1 MDAKPVDDPPH
12 SMEKYD
18 EGALL
23 PEQQIK
29 INELKVC
36 ITCNFRLSS
45 SMFSKFRFKNV
56 LKTNVTFKNILNWMF
71 SYVILSDKL
80 VYKNP
85 TIFVNLLLVCCSFLV
100 CLFVVTFSRSGY
112 FTHPMLEQ
120 RMENLMREQM
130 ETMNAD
136 IKVIS
141 EEIYQR

>member
-100 CLFVVTFSRSGY
+100 CLFVVTFFRSGY

-136 IKVIS
+136 IKVIA

>member
-1 MDAKPVDDPPH
+1 
-12 SMEKYD
+12 
-18 EGALL
+18 
-23 PEQQIK
+23 
-29 INELKVC
+29 
-36 ITCNFRLSS
+36 
-45 SMFSKFRFKNV
+45 
-56 LKTNVTFKNILNWMF
+56 MF

>member
-29 INELKVC
+29 INELNVC

-71 SYVILSDKL
+71 SYVILSDTL
-80 VYKNP
+80 VYKKP